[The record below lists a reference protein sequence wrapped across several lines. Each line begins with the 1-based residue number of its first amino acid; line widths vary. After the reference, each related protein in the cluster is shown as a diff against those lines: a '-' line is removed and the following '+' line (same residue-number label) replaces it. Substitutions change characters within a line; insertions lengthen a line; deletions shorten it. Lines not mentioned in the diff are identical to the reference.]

1 MMIPTIPPGRSGRI
15 RRTFEGV
22 DMQGSFLRLYL
33 HEGQR
38 HQGRPAWEWLLEQ
51 ANEIGI
57 RGGSAFR
64 AMAGFGRHH
73 KLREA
78 KLFELAGA
86 LAVEVEFIV
95 TEEEAQQLLN
105 LIHRE
110 KMALFYAHTPTSFG
124 VINPDAAAPPSVVHS
139 LEDAP

>member
-1 MMIPTIPPGRSGRI
+1 MANPDAVT
-15 RRTFEGV
+15 
-22 DMQGSFLRLYL
+22 MQGSFLRLYL

-78 KLFELAGA
+78 KLFELAGV

-95 TEEEAQQLLN
+95 TEDEAQQLLN

-110 KMALFYAHTPTSFG
+110 KLAVFYAHSPARFG
-124 VINPDAAAPPSVVHS
+124 VIDPDAADPPSV
-139 LEDAP
+139 AP